1 MIMWRHELGARATLM
16 ILPARPGQAVSSPR
30 HYSTLAHAIRHVMEV
45 LPHEQR
51 QSAVIQT
58 PTRLLFVAEIEA
70 VFEKIGPCR
79 EVAAFCS

>member
-1 MIMWRHELGARATLM
+1 VWRHELGARATLM
-16 ILPARPGQAVSSPR
+16 ILPARPGQVVSSTR
-30 HYSTLAHAIRHVMEV
+30 RYSTLARAIRHVMEV

-70 VFEKIGPCR
+70 VFEKTGPCT
-79 EVAAFCS
+79 EVGAYCS